1 MTQKILSFW
10 LKGILQNIES
20 EVIKLNGNIKNKNE
34 YKIPIK
40 INSYEDLFVEF
51 DYRNVEDRSIN
62 KELDEWIKEYI
73 LRIPHKLKDINI
85 ELEINMPIE
94 MKDEKKEETSKISLL
109 NSYKDFLKREEKL
122 SFMGVRRIIYYMIV
136 AATLLSL
143 WYFIKTNKGES
154 LLTSLLNS
162 GGTVLMWEVMSLI
175 FIQGKNFNYTFRM
188 NKKLSNMNIVFKYI

>member
-1 MTQKILSFW
+1 M
-10 LKGILQNIES
+10 N
-20 EVIKLNGNIKNKNE
+20 NIKSKNT

-62 KELDEWIKEYI
+62 SDLDQWIKEYI

-94 MKDEKKEETSKISLL
+94 IKDDNKEKISKVSLL
-109 NSYKDFLKREEKL
+109 NSYKEFLKREEKL
-122 SFMGVRRIIYYMIV
+122 SFMGVRRIIYYIIV
-136 AATLLSL
+136 ASALLSL

-154 LLTSLLNS
+154 LFTSLLNS
-162 GGTVLMWEVMSLI
+162 GGTVLLWEVMSLI

-188 NKKLSNMNIVFKYI
+188 NRKLSNMDIVFKYI

>member
-1 MTQKILSFW
+1 MNS
-10 LKGILQNIES
+10 
-20 EVIKLNGNIKNKNE
+20 NIKNKNE

-51 DYRNVEDRSIN
+51 DYRNVEDRSVN